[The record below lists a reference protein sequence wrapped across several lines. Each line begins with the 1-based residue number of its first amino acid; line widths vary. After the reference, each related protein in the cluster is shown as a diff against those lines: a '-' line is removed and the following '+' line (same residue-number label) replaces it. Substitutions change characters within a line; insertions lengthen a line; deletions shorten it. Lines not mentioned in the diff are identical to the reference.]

1 MGLTGNLVSFLAEQP
16 WGKDITGDLPPMYI
30 AYNAKGSRGAG
41 HNPAPTRSDKWVVT
55 MFPDS
60 KLVVIED
67 AMNRLYQ
74 LRLSSFHPPATPAP
88 GTDTTGATVYAPTT
102 IYESVV
108 DPILK
113 WIACE
118 PFLHTYVLV
127 FDKPSCM
134 PLLKQVVQV
143 GRDSGRKSHPY
154 PLPPPTDGLVTTEVV
169 IDDFGLRVYT
179 IDTTDNRKRHLFSND
194 ANINMC
200 RLMAT
205 RRARTALYA
214 YIASRLQQDT
224 RMHGYQMIVD
234 YDQYG
239 PYLLTPPAPSS
250 SESNNQKPGGR
261 ACIKELHNQCG
272 EGEVAAVR
280 IALHFGQTHHVL
292 VASGDSDLFAISLPF
307 VDRFRYSFFVGLRKP
322 LYFNMRRVPAV
333 LKENNWSLNALLLA
347 CILNGTDFVDRSRW
361 IYRIPKQT
369 LFAAVHHIVD
379 KCNRWPLRGEH
390 EFESLTHEVY
400 TRHLRVSED
409 LLYDKPI
416 GSPQRRS
423 WLAKELEKKAA
434 TATVAAAKRRKTQ
447 PTSSHP
453 GLKIRVTR
461 GVMLPDPDILFTVL
475 DIAKQNWDYWNSLQD
490 TTQALSSSVAPV
502 VLQFARPAFMG
513 QPRLGIN
520 DLTQDLV
527 HRYIADFLHSVPLSS

>member
-1 MGLTGNLVSFLAEQP
+1 MGLTGDLVSFVAEQP
-16 WGKDITGDLPPMYI
+16 WGKEISGTLPPVYI
-30 AYNAKGSRGAG
+30 SYNAKGSRGAG
-41 HNPAPTRSDKWVVT
+41 HNPAPTKTDKWIVK

-88 GTDTTGATVYAPTT
+88 GTDSTGATVYAPAT

-108 DPILK
+108 DPILN

-118 PFLHTYVLV
+118 PFFHTYVLV

-134 PLLKQVVQV
+134 PLIKQIVQV
-143 GRDSGRKSHPY
+143 GRDSSRKSHPY
-154 PLPPPTDGLVTTEVV
+154 PMPPLTDGFTTEVV
-169 IDDFGLRVYT
+169 IDDFGLRVCT
-179 IDTTDNRKRHLFSND
+179 VDTMNNNKRRIFSHD
-194 ANINMC
+194 AHINMC

-205 RRARTALYA
+205 RPARTAMYA
-214 YIASRLQQDT
+214 YVANRLQQDT

-239 PYLLTPPAPSS
+239 PYLLTPPGP
-250 SESNNQKPGGR
+250 SESGKGNLGER
-261 ACIKELHNQCG
+261 ACVTKLSNQCG

-280 IALHFGQTHHVL
+280 IALHFAQTHHVL
-292 VASGDSDLFAISLPF
+292 VSSGDSDLFAISLPF
-307 VDRFRYSFFVGLRKP
+307 VDRFRYSFFVGLRRP
-322 LYFNMRRVPAV
+322 LYFNMRRVPTV
-333 LKENNWSLNALLLA
+333 LEENNWSLKSLLLA

-361 IYRIPKQT
+361 IYRIPKKT

-379 KCNRWPLRGEH
+379 KCRQWPLRGEH

-400 TRHLRVSED
+400 TRHLRVNEY

-423 WLAKELEKKAA
+423 WLAKELEKKATIA
-434 TATVAAAKRRKTQ
+434 TAAAAKRRKTQ
-447 PTSSHP
+447 TNSSHS
-453 GLKIRVTR
+453 GLKIQNTKRVL
-461 GVMLPDPDILFTVL
+461 LPDADVLFTVL
-475 DIAKQNWDYWNSLQD
+475 DIARQNWDYWNSLQD
-490 TTQALSSSVAPV
+490 TTQAMPPPTPAALR
-502 VLQFARPAFMG
+502 FARPAFMG
-513 QPRLGIN
+513 QPRPGTN

-527 HRYIADFLHSVPLSS
+527 HRYIASFLQSVPCSS

>member
-1 MGLTGNLVSFLAEQP
+1 
-16 WGKDITGDLPPMYI
+16 
-30 AYNAKGSRGAG
+30 
-41 HNPAPTRSDKWVVT
+41 
-55 MFPDS
+55 
-60 KLVVIED
+60 VVIED

-88 GTDTTGATVYAPTT
+88 GTDSTGATVYAPAT

-108 DPILK
+108 DPILN

-118 PFLHTYVLV
+118 PFFHTYVLV

-134 PLLKQVVQV
+134 PLIKQIVQV
-143 GRDSGRKSHPY
+143 GRDSSRKSHPY
-154 PLPPPTDGLVTTEVV
+154 PMPPLTDGFTTEVV
-169 IDDFGLRVYT
+169 IDDFGLRVCT
-179 IDTTDNRKRHLFSND
+179 VDTMNNNKRRIFSHD
-194 ANINMC
+194 AHINMC

-205 RRARTALYA
+205 RPARTAMYA
-214 YIASRLQQDT
+214 YVANRLQQDT

-239 PYLLTPPAPSS
+239 PYLLTPPGP
-250 SESNNQKPGGR
+250 SESGKGNLGER
-261 ACIKELHNQCG
+261 ACVTKLSNQCG

-280 IALHFGQTHHVL
+280 IALHFAQTHHVL
-292 VASGDSDLFAISLPF
+292 VSSGDSDLFAISLPF

-322 LYFNMRRVPAV
+322 LYFNMRRVPTV
-333 LKENNWSLNALLLA
+333 LEENNWSLKSLLLA

-361 IYRIPKQT
+361 IYRIPKKT

-379 KCNRWPLRGEH
+379 KCRQWPLRGEH

-400 TRHLRVSED
+400 TRHLRVNEY

-423 WLAKELEKKAA
+423 WLAKELEKKATIA
-434 TATVAAAKRRKTQ
+434 TAAAAKRRKTQ
-447 PTSSHP
+447 TNSSHS
-453 GLKIRVTR
+453 GLKIQNTKRVL
-461 GVMLPDPDILFTVL
+461 LPDADVLFTVL

-490 TTQALSSSVAPV
+490 TTQAMPPPTPAALR
-502 VLQFARPAFMG
+502 FARPAFMG
-513 QPRLGIN
+513 QPRPGTN

-527 HRYIADFLHSVPLSS
+527 HRYIASFLQSVPCSS